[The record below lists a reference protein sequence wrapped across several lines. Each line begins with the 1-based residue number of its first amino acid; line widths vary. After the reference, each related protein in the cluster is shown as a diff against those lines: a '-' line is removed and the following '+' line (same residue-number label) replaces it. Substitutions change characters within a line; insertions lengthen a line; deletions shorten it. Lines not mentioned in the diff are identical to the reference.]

1 MTESTGFLDDEALRR
16 LTGWARAN
24 DQEAWLKREGL
35 PYKRGKHVLVL
46 WVHVQAWIE
55 GRPVQALVGPDF
67 SSLEEPQL
75 RLRGSIKDGRSREAR
90 QAKLKRVKAE
100 IDRLVA
106 TSPRKDSS
114 T

>member
-1 MTESTGFLDDEALRR
+1 MSSGFLDDGALRR
-16 LTGWARAN
+16 LTGRARAN
-24 DQEAWLKREGL
+24 DQEQWLKAEGL
-35 PYKRGKHVLVL
+35 PYKRQGKHLLVM
-46 WVHVQAWIE
+46 WTHIQAWIE
-55 GRPVQALVGPDF
+55 GRPVIAHVEPDF